1 MPSTRRSD
9 RKVLPGTL
17 EELVRVMVPQAI
29 QDDVHHDNA
38 LEMIDALMA
47 LRKVT
52 AGQARYLETL
62 VQLVEAYEARHHAVE
77 TEGISGLDLLKHL
90 LEENDLNAS
99 DLGRLLEIHPSMG
112 SKILQGDRSLTVG
125 HLRKLASR
133 FKVSPALFLD

>member
-9 RKVLPGTL
+9 RKILPGTL

-29 QDDVHHDNA
+29 QDDVHHENA

-125 HLRKLASR
+125 HLRKLAAR
-133 FKVSPALFLD
+133 FKVSAALFLD